1 MAENVPPPNA
11 TNASV
16 VLAEGDLIA
25 GNTLANLNGNRS
37 RGLGSKSAKGKKL
50 DAKLDLERQKTRTA
64 LKDLADLETKLAK
77 LGVLSD
83 KRGLKV
89 SELQLELKANR
100 KSAVADLNVLK
111 KTHKKELK
119 VESDLAGDKV
129 KAAVAKVKA
138 QLSLSKDVESA
149 KKTLQK
155 KFDGQSKTLELLQKA
170 FQESKRR
177 SSELSADLVA
187 SSRSKDELKD
197 NIKVLNKTMK
207 SLKSKLDNQLE
218 QKNDHDYRMQKMK
231 NEYKQMGLDE
241 LREKLTKK
249 KTGGSSS
256 GPMSLEEKKDFVS
269 HQALVKQAGKD
280 NDLARAVKQK
290 EIKKKDVQSNLVY
303 SANMMHSTSNMNGG
317 NWSSKSVGD
326 VSG

>member
-1 MAENVPPPNA
+1 
-11 TNASV
+11 
-16 VLAEGDLIA
+16 
-25 GNTLANLNGNRS
+25 
-37 RGLGSKSAKGKKL
+37 
-50 DAKLDLERQKTRTA
+50 

-77 LGVLSD
+77 LGELSD

-100 KSAVADLNVLK
+100 KSAVADLSLLK
-111 KTHKKELK
+111 KKHKKELK
-119 VESDLAGDKV
+119 VESDL
-129 KAAVAKVKA
+129 AVAKVKA
-138 QLSLSKDVESA
+138 QLSLSKDVEST

-155 KFDGQSKTLELLQKA
+155 KFDGQSKTLALLQKA

-231 NEYKQMGLDE
+231 NDYKQMGLDE

>member
-1 MAENVPPPNA
+1 
-11 TNASV
+11 
-16 VLAEGDLIA
+16 
-25 GNTLANLNGNRS
+25 
-37 RGLGSKSAKGKKL
+37 
-50 DAKLDLERQKTRTA
+50 
-64 LKDLADLETKLAK
+64 
-77 LGVLSD
+77 
-83 KRGLKV
+83 
-89 SELQLELKANR
+89 
-100 KSAVADLNVLK
+100 
-111 KTHKKELK
+111 
-119 VESDLAGDKV
+119 
-129 KAAVAKVKA
+129 VAKVKA
-138 QLSLSKDVESA
+138 QLSLSKDVEST

-155 KFDGQSKTLELLQKA
+155 KFDGQLKTLALLQKA

-231 NEYKQMGLDE
+231 NDYKQMGLDE
-241 LREKLTKK
+241 LREKLTEK
-249 KTGGSSS
+249 KTGGSSSLASS

>member
-100 KSAVADLNVLK
+100 KSAVADLSLLK
-111 KTHKKELK
+111 
-119 VESDLAGDKV
+119 
-129 KAAVAKVKA
+129 
-138 QLSLSKDVESA
+138 
-149 KKTLQK
+149 
-155 KFDGQSKTLELLQKA
+155 
-170 FQESKRR
+170 
-177 SSELSADLVA
+177 
-187 SSRSKDELKD
+187 
-197 NIKVLNKTMK
+197 N
-207 SLKSKLDNQLE
+207 
-218 QKNDHDYRMQKMK
+218 
-231 NEYKQMGLDE
+231 
-241 LREKLTKK
+241 
-249 KTGGSSS
+249 
-256 GPMSLEEKKDFVS
+256 P
-269 HQALVKQAGKD
+269 
-280 NDLARAVKQK
+280 
-290 EIKKKDVQSNLVY
+290 
-303 SANMMHSTSNMNGG
+303 
-317 NWSSKSVGD
+317 
-326 VSG
+326 